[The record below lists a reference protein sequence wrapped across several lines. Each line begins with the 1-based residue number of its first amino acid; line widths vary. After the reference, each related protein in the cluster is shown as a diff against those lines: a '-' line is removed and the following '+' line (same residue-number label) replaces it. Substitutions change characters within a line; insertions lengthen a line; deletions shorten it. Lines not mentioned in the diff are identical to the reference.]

1 MYFRDKIF
9 KMTKSIVWVSAA
21 VLSLSAC
28 SGNETPKAE
37 EKAAF
42 QWAEIAGIYQD
53 TIPSTGAIG
62 NIVQLTINEDAT
74 YAMVERI
81 LNPSNPVVKPMMT
94 SGQIELLDNNKKLKL
109 NPRGKDQKTKWVQWS
124 DGQMQVLDSLGNAAP
139 NAEKFR
145 LERISKAL
153 ATIGNDRLYSI
164 EKGTLR
170 YPIQAYGRPGG
181 AQIQVSKFYLQ
192 TCPEFELGLAN
203 LYISSFKGKLED
215 KNPAALVLGQET
227 NVLRAVSNRTV
238 LTSDGA
244 PLDMGNQPHTLSSV
258 VINKT
263 PENYLV
269 TYTYL
274 DAQDENWMGQ
284 DIYVLKNSVLTLS
297 RKGYVENMK
306 SKKQ

>member
-9 KMTKSIVWVSAA
+9 KMTKSIVWALAA
-21 VLSLSAC
+21 VLSLCAC

-37 EKAAF
+37 EKVAF

-53 TIPSTGAIG
+53 TIPSIGAIG

-81 LNPSNPVVKPMMT
+81 LNPTSPVVKPMIT

-109 NPRGKDQKTKWVQWS
+109 NPRGKDLKTMWVQWS
-124 DGQMQVLDSLGNAAP
+124 NGQIQVLDSLGNAAP
-139 NAEKFR
+139 NPEKYG

-153 ATIGNDRLYSI
+153 ANIGNDRLFSI

-170 YPIQAYGRPGG
+170 YPMQAYGRPGG
-181 AQIQVSKFYLQ
+181 AQIQVPKFYLQ
-192 TCPEFELGLAN
+192 ACPEFELGLAN
-203 LYISSFKGKLED
+203 LYISSYKGKLED
-215 KNPAALVLGQET
+215 KNPVALVLGQES
-227 NVLRAVSNRTV
+227 NVLNAVSNRTV
-238 LTSDGA
+238 LSDDGA
-244 PLDMGNQPHTLSSV
+244 PLVLGNQPHTLTSL

-263 PENYLV
+263 SENYLV

-274 DAQDENWMGQ
+274 DAQDENWIGH
-284 DIYVLKNSVLTLS
+284 DIYVLKNNVLTLS
-297 RKGYVENMK
+297 QKGCVENLK

>member
-9 KMTKSIVWVSAA
+9 KMTKSIVWLSAA
-21 VLSLSAC
+21 LLSLCAC
-28 SGNETPKAE
+28 SGNEAPKAE

-62 NIVQLTINEDAT
+62 NIVQLTINDDAT

-81 LNPSNPVVKPMMT
+81 LNPSSPIIKPMMS

-109 NPRGKDQKTKWVQWS
+109 TPRSKDLKTMWLQWS
-124 DGQMQVLDSLGNAAP
+124 DGQMQMLDSLGNVASNP
-139 NAEKFR
+139 EKYR

-164 EKGTLR
+164 ERGTLR

-181 AQIQVSKFYLQ
+181 AQIQVPKFYLQ

-203 LYISSFKGKLED
+203 HYITSFKGKLED
-215 KNPAALVLGQET
+215 KNPVALVLGQDA

-238 LTSDGA
+238 LNADGA
-244 PLDMGNQPHTLSSV
+244 SLDLGNQPYTLTSV

-284 DIYVLKNSVLTLS
+284 DVYDLKNNTLIQ
-297 RKGYVENMK
+297 KTAGAVAPLNA
-306 SKKQ
+306 KK